1 MSRSYPASLDPA
13 LASPQERL
21 ARLSRRME
29 WVTTVGIVL
38 IVVLVGL
45 AFVIPDWSRNLLLSR
60 LGATGAKLP
69 LGPSDQ
75 IVLAMIYAVPLGIM
89 IWGLWQVRALFR
101 DFAAGHVFTGDAAQR
116 LRLFG
121 LSVLLQGPL
130 GPLTATVLAL
140 VLSLGNPPGQRYLV
154 LTFSINDY
162 VALIVGG
169 VLIAIAAVMREAVR
183 LADENA
189 AFV

>member
-1 MSRSYPASLDPA
+1 MSSVAPAPA
-13 LASPQERL
+13 IASAQARL

-29 WVTTVGIVL
+29 WVTTLGIVL
-38 IVVLVGL
+38 IVVLMGL
-45 AFVIPDWSRNLLLSR
+45 AFVIPDWSRNLLLHR

-69 LGPSDQ
+69 LAASDQ
-75 IVLAMIYAVPLGIM
+75 AVMAMIHAVPLGLM
-89 IWGLWQVRALFR
+89 IWGLWQVRSLFR
-101 DFAAGHVFTGDAAQR
+101 DFAAGLVFTAAAAQR

-121 LSVLLQGPL
+121 FSVLLQGPL
-130 GPLTATVLAL
+130 GPLTATALAL
-140 VLSLGNPPGQRYLV
+140 ALSLGNPPGQRYLV

-169 VLIAIAAVMREAVR
+169 VLIAVAAVMREAVQ